1 MTARNNFLANSSGDF
16 QAIFF
21 GLVVSIFFH
30 TALVVVILFS
40 PGFKSSR
47 RIIPDAMTVNL
58 VALSDP
64 RFSGPSARDAGP
76 PEIKPEP
83 AVVKKTRTIKSGPA
97 PVSPVKTTAKI
108 KPVVK
113 RSMKKKTFK
122 TGKVVEKAVREM
134 EKQVAEKRPDAVK
147 KAIDRIREKDAAA
160 DRSQETETQEDNPE
174 IAQNPPGGSA
184 NPDGGKFDQID
195 LYKLEVKYRIQ
206 KNWAYSEQLAG
217 RKSDLESLLVIQVM
231 PDGEIKDVW
240 FERKSGNPHLD
251 DSAYKAVL
259 KSNPLPPLPVGFN
272 RPFFTV
278 GMIFTPAGLQ

>member
-1 MTARNNFLANSSGDF
+1 MTARTNFLVNSNGDL
-16 QAIFF
+16 QAVFF
-21 GLVVSIFFH
+21 GLMDSIFFH
-30 TALVVVILFS
+30 TALVVMILFA

-47 RIIPDAMTVNL
+47 RIMPEAMTVNL

-64 RFSGPSARDAGP
+64 RFSGSPVTDAGP
-76 PEIKPEP
+76 RETTPEP
-83 AVVKKTRTIKSGPA
+83 AVVKKSRTVKPGPERL
-97 PVSPVKTTAKI
+97 SPVKAQVKAE
-108 KPVVK
+108 PVVK
-113 RSMKKKTFK
+113 RSLKKKTFK

-134 EKQVAEKRPDAVK
+134 EKQVAEQRPDAVK
-147 KAIDRIREKDAAA
+147 KAIDRIREKDAAT
-160 DRSQETETQEDNPE
+160 DRSQETQTQADKPD
-174 IAQNPPGGSA
+174 IAQNPSGGSA
-184 NPDGGKFDQID
+184 KPDGGKFDQID

-240 FERKSGNPHLD
+240 FERKSGNSHLD